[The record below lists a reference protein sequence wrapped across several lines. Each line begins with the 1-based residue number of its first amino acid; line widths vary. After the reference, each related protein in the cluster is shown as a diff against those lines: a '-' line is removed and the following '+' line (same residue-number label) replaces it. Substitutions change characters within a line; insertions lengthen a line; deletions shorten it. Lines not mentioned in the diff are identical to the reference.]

1 MQKLVQLVARTHAR
15 TRPAD
20 AASIAALEQRLG
32 FALSSDYRDYLA
44 TFGVIV
50 HDANEVYGL
59 GVPDDYYLNVL
70 NAYADLSRDPSWP
83 ANAVPLMDVGDGQ
96 YYLYDN
102 KVQRILL
109 WATPNGG
116 VVKTIDESLEPFL
129 IDHLF
134 ERP

>member
-1 MQKLVQLVARTHAR
+1 MQKLVQLVACAHAR

-20 AASIAALEQRLG
+20 GASIAALEQRLG
-32 FALSSDYRDYLA
+32 FVLSSDYRDYLA
-44 TFGVIV
+44 TFGVII
-50 HDANEVYGL
+50 HGANEVYGL

-70 NAYADLSRDPSWP
+70 NAYADLSRDPTWP
-83 ANAVPLMDVGDGQ
+83 ANAVPLMDVGDGH
-96 YYLYDN
+96 YYVYDN
-102 KVQRILL
+102 AAQRIVL

-116 VVKTIDESLEPFL
+116 IVKTVDESLEPFL